1 VYVFKVEFE
10 LDNDSGIHTYA
21 DMARVLRRVADRLM
35 RAEHN
40 GAILGTKKNKIG
52 EFRTVLDTS
61 RKRKGKVLEKEEKKG
76 GEVPG

>member
-1 VYVFKVEFE
+1 MYVFKVEFE
-10 LDNDSGIHTYA
+10 LGNDGPHTYA

-61 RKRKGKVLEKEEKKG
+61 REAGQI
-76 GEVPG
+76 